1 MTVPLPDLAEEYQRR
16 CLADS
21 DIREYLPLLHGY
33 ARLYPGVRV
42 LEVGVRS
49 GNSTVAFLLAAQ
61 ASGGHVW
68 SVDIEDVRDRPEGIG
83 PWQDHPAWTF
93 TRGDSTH
100 PAVTRKQPHQID
112 VLFLDGDHGRQK
124 VLDELAAY
132 FPRVQPGGVALL
144 HDTRIRWP
152 GEPAGTWPVTRALD
166 EFCEQQG
173 LRWAELPGAYGLG
186 VIVREW

>member
-1 MTVPLPDLAEEYQRR
+1 MTAPLPDLAEEYHRR
-16 CLADS
+16 CRADS

-49 GNSTVAFLLAAQ
+49 GNSTVAFLAAAQ
-61 ASGGHVW
+61 AMGGHVW
-68 SVDIEDVRDRPEGIG
+68 SVDIDSDCFNRPWHG
-83 PWQDHPAWTF
+83 HPAWTF
-93 TRGDSTH
+93 TCGDSTH
-100 PAVTRKQPHQID
+100 PAVTGKQPHQVD
-112 VLFLDGDHGRQK
+112 VLFLDGDHGKQK

-152 GEPAGTWPVTRALD
+152 GEPPGTWPVTRALD